1 MASRNLTVIVV
12 LGVVAVIG
20 VVVWATWPAAKSGVS
35 QEAARTLDPA
45 ASIKEETAVP
55 EVTPLPS
62 EPAQDEAAVPK
73 GPTPLD
79 CRQRSAIA
87 AHVDARTIS
96 VGELCDALEAMAGPG
111 AGADTKL
118 RARFGADLLARMID
132 DVLVRQALVA
142 AKLEVSPATVDAEV
156 ARLVAER
163 GRGASETRVA
173 SVAGVAGD
181 VIKGA
186 VAARLARAALINART
201 PEPPSAAEIEAA
213 YNASPNLWAKPAS
226 ALVEGYVARVASGA
240 AAAAHDAARAAIG
253 TVAAMLAKG
262 VSAPRPPGV
271 EPLARFELE
280 QNGLDPELERAVF
293 GAKTGSWSEVVRTK
307 VGWVVVRVI
316 EMRPAVP
323 RPLAEVEP
331 QVRNAVQLRRDRASE
346 DAILAGLRS
355 AAKVSV
361 DVTW

>member
-20 VVVWATWPAAKSGVS
+20 VVGWATWPAAKSGVS

-132 DVLVRQALVA
+132 DVLVRTARHTLLYDTGPLYSADSNAGQRVVVPYLR
-142 AKLEVSPATVDAEV
+142 AT
-156 ARLVAER
+156 
-163 GRGASETRVA
+163 
-173 SVAGVAGD
+173 
-181 VIKGA
+181 
-186 VAARLARAALINART
+186 
-201 PEPPSAAEIEAA
+201 
-213 YNASPNLWAKPAS
+213 
-226 ALVEGYVARVASGA
+226 
-240 AAAAHDAARAAIG
+240 
-253 TVAAMLAKG
+253 
-262 VSAPRPPGV
+262 GV
-271 EPLARFELE
+271 E
-280 QNGLDPELERAVF
+280 QLDTLK
-293 GAKTGSWSEVVRTK
+293 G
-307 VGWVVVRVI
+307 
-316 EMRPAVP
+316 
-323 RPLAEVEP
+323 
-331 QVRNAVQLRRDRASE
+331 
-346 DAILAGLRS
+346 
-355 AAKVSV
+355 
-361 DVTW
+361 